1 MANLTDRL
9 YARLARAAAVV
20 LAVALC
26 MAVASCSDD
35 DEPETPER
43 PSVPVERTLLMYLPW
58 STNLTS
64 FFYNNISDMEQAIAS
79 EGLADERVLVFM
91 CTTATEATLFELVP
105 GSSGCSRVTLKE
117 YTSPAYTTAEGIA
130 SILADV
136 KAAAPAD
143 HYAMTIGCH
152 GMGWVPVT
160 RSRSR
165 GLAPEFR
172 FHWEAEGDPLTR
184 FFGGTTSDVQT
195 DITTLAEGIEA
206 AGMHMDFILFDDCFM
221 SSVEA
226 AYDLRHVTDYLIGCP
241 TEIMAYGMPY
251 ADIGP
256 HLLGTPDYAAVCS
269 AFLSFYS
276 SYVDPYSGVPYPY
289 GTIGVT
295 CTAELD
301 SLARVVRKINA
312 AYTFDTSLLP
322 YLQRMDGYSPP
333 IFYDFGDYM
342 AALCPDSALLSEF
355 EAQLQKAVPHK
366 ANTPQYYSAITD
378 VEPIRAYSGIT
389 TSAPTVSQYAEAWT
403 QTEWY
408 ADTHQ

>member
-1 MANLTDRL
+1 MGRV
-9 YARLARAAAVV
+9 AAVA

-26 MAVASCSDD
+26 VAVASCSDD
-35 DEPETPER
+35 DGQETPAPPPAE
-43 PSVPVERTLLMYLPW
+43 VGRTLLMYLPW

-64 FFYNNISDMEQAIAS
+64 YFYNNIAEMEQAIAS

-105 GSSGCSRVTLKE
+105 GSSGCSRVTLRE
-117 YTSPAYTTAEGIA
+117 YASPAYTTAGGIA

-136 KAAAPAD
+136 KAAAPAR

-160 RSRSR
+160 RSGSR
-165 GLAPEFR
+165 GLAPASGY
-172 FHWEAEGDPLTR
+172 HWEAEAGPLTR

-251 ADIGP
+251 ADIAP
-256 HLLGTPDYAAVCS
+256 SLFGTPDYAGVCS

-276 SYVDPYSGVPYPY
+276 SYVDPYSGMPYPY

-295 CTAELD
+295 CTAQLD

-312 AYTFDTSLLP
+312 ACTFDATLLP

-333 IFYDFGDYM
+333 VFYDLGDYM
-342 AALCPDSALLSEF
+342 AALCPDAALLSEF
-355 EAQLQKAVPHK
+355 EAQLQRAVPYK
-366 ANTPQYYSAITD
+366 ANTPQYYSVITG

-389 TSAPTVSQYAEAWT
+389 TSAPTVSRYAEAWT
-403 QTEWY
+403 RTEWY
-408 ADTHQ
+408 ADTH